1 MYLIANKCRP
11 HASGLHK
18 LLHVCI
24 CCRVGLKPVNVVA
37 AEVQPTQESGSA
49 EQPRH
54 VDAAGG
60 THSAAQY
67 RLLALA
73 QLTAHGC

>member
-1 MYLIANKCRP
+1 
-11 HASGLHK
+11 
-18 LLHVCI
+18 
-24 CCRVGLKPVNVVA
+24 VNVVA